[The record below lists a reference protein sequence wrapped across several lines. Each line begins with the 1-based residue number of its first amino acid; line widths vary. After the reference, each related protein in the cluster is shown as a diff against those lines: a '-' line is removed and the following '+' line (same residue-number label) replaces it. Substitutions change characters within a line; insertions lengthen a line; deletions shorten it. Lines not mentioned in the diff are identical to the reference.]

1 MYKSSVFNTFLSL
14 KGLIIMEIKYIYYSQ
29 NIKEHRINLVLF
41 TNSKK
46 FSEEESS
53 IYRIRQRFRESK
65 EEAQMDRF
73 GWADRR

>member
-46 FSEEESS
+46 FSEEES
-53 IYRIRQRFRESK
+53 
-65 EEAQMDRF
+65 
-73 GWADRR
+73 